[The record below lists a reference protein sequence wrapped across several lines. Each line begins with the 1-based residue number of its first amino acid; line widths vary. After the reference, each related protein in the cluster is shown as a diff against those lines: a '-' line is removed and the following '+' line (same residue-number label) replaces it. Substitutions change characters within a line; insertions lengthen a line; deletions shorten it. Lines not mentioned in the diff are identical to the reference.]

1 MVCAIG
7 SMAQTTIK
15 MKTAK
20 EIGEDFALTVNKGL
34 ICLIDW
40 GDGKTD
46 TVYSTTEPISG
57 TVAGNNITLSAIGIT
72 YFDCSAKTLA
82 R

>member
-20 EIGEDFALTVNKGL
+20 EIGEDFALTVNEGL
-34 ICLIDW
+34 ICIIDW

-46 TVYSTTEPISG
+46 TVYSYFWHRSWKQHH
-57 TVAGNNITLSAIGIT
+57 TVGYRDNL
-72 YFDCSAKTLA
+72 FRLL
-82 R
+82 